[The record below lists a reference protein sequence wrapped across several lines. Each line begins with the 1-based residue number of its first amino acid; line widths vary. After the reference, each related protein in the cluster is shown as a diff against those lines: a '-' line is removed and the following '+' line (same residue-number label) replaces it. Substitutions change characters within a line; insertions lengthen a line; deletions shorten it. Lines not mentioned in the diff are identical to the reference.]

1 MKKQCTCINEISQL
15 GVYHSEAKTS
25 EANMDKNDTSIIVVV
40 EKKGDTAAANLTNND
55 LKLEFAS

>member
-1 MKKQCTCINEISQL
+1 
-15 GVYHSEAKTS
+15 
-25 EANMDKNDTSIIVVV
+25 MDKNDTSIIVVV